1 MRQKVKWIFPLVL
14 IGGSGACLAQ
24 SINAGDI
31 RGSVTDPTGALIPGV
46 TVAVM
51 DTDTAVSK
59 DFTTNND
66 GLYDTNSIVP
76 GQYTITF
83 TKDGFEQLVRGPIT
97 LEVGVTA
104 VNGQLKLGSTSQQ
117 VTVTSDVPQLNTE
130 AGDQTQVLSDKV
142 MGELPQVNTDWQNLM
157 FLLPGATNTLGTG
170 VGSLS
175 INGN

>member
-1 MRQKVKWIFPLVL
+1 MRQTMRWILPLL
-14 IGGSGACLAQ
+14 LAIFGSGACYAQ

-31 RGSVTDPTGALIPGV
+31 RGSVTDPTGALVPGV
-46 TVAVM
+46 TVTVM

-97 LEVGVTA
+97 LEVGFTT
-104 VNGQLKLGSTSQQ
+104 VNGQIGRAH
-117 VTVTSDVPQLNTE
+117 V
-130 AGDQTQVLSDKV
+130 
-142 MGELPQVNTDWQNLM
+142 
-157 FLLPGATNTLGTG
+157 
-170 VGSLS
+170 
-175 INGN
+175 